1 MLRTSL
7 CVKFTQLKGGKRMR
21 EWLKNLRLERNM
33 TQQQVAAKM
42 GVSDSYYSFIESGER
57 QKKMDIVVI
66 AKLAEIFGLSIQ
78 EIADLE
84 TSPKA

>member
-1 MLRTSL
+1 
-7 CVKFTQLKGGKRMR
+7 MR

-84 TSPKA
+84 TSSKA

>member
-1 MLRTSL
+1 
-7 CVKFTQLKGGKRMR
+7 
-21 EWLKNLRLERNM
+21 
-33 TQQQVAAKM
+33 M
-42 GVSDSYYSFIESGER
+42 GLSTSYYSFIETGFR

-84 TSPKA
+84 TSSKA